1 MVSLRQGNLGNPYQK
16 GMPVVG
22 GARNNPTVAR
32 VQHIISCGYWFAPGH
47 VRLPPKSAPT
57 QTIGTASASDHNASI
72 AWRSNVLAHQIMR
85 AHSEFRQLLS
95 KHCKAIEE
103 NARACVGA

>member
-32 VQHIISCGYWFAPGH
+32 VQHS
-47 VRLPPKSAPT
+47 LKT
-57 QTIGTASASDHNASI
+57 ETDHN
-72 AWRSNVLAHQIMR
+72 
-85 AHSEFRQLLS
+85 F
-95 KHCKAIEE
+95 
-103 NARACVGA
+103 